1 MVLPA
6 EEWPG
11 GGLLMRVPEIVRD
24 LVNES
29 LSFIPLISKRRGWPA
44 A

>member
-29 LSFIPLISKRRGWPA
+29 LSYIPVISKRHVWPA

>member
-11 GGLLMRVPEIVRD
+11 GGLLVRVPEIVRD
-24 LVNES
+24 LVNQS
-29 LSFIPLISKRRGWPA
+29 LNYIPVISKPHVGPVA
-44 A
+44 

>member
-11 GGLLMRVPEIVRD
+11 GGVLMRVPEIVRD

-29 LSFIPLISKRRGWPA
+29 LSYIPVIGKRHVWPA

>member
-11 GGLLMRVPEIVRD
+11 GGLLVRVPEIVRD
-24 LVNES
+24 LVNQ
-29 LSFIPLISKRRGWPA
+29 LLNYIPVISKRHVGPVA
-44 A
+44 